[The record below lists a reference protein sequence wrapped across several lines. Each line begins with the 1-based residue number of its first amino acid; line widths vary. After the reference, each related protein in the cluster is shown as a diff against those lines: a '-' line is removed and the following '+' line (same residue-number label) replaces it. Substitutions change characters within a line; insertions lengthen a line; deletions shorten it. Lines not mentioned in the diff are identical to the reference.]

1 MADDVKEYGYEL
13 QKLFLDFLVSNR
25 DLAAR
30 CQNVL
35 DPDHFDRRLR
45 SAAEFIKTY
54 VNEHGNIPD
63 VTQVKATTNT
73 ELSHLETQAV
83 EHSSWFLA
91 EFEGFARHKALE
103 KAILQSADMLDKSQ
117 YGAVEKLIKDAVQVG
132 LPKTFGTDYFAD
144 PSARLNALKNNNGQ
158 LTTGW
163 KALDDKLYGGFNRGE
178 LNIFAGA
185 SGAGKSL
192 FLQNLALNWSMA
204 GLNTVYFSL
213 ELSEGLCAMRMDAM
227 LTDTP
232 TREVFK
238 RLEDVDLKV
247 RMNGKKA
254 GVLQI
259 VQLTN
264 GITANDILSWVR
276 EFQTQRKIKVD
287 AILVDYLDL
296 MMPASQKISVSDM
309 FVKDKL
315 VAEELRNLVVSEQ
328 LLLATASQL
337 NRSAV
342 ESVEFDHS
350 MIAGGLSKI
359 QTADNVFGIF
369 STPTM
374 RERCMVQLQFMKTR
388 SSGAVGQKIDLSF
401 NPDTLRISDMDGDQ
415 GSGTTK
421 PGDVY
426 DKLKRNTMGTP
437 INTSAPTS
445 TKWEKPQAR
454 EGFELGKP
462 AGPLD
467 VLSAPWAD
475 QGDNSVAVAK
485 KPLTAPVASNSNR
498 DALRA
503 IVSRE
508 I

>member
-63 VTQVKATTNT
+63 ITQVKATTNT
-73 ELSHLETQAV
+73 DLLHLETQAV

-144 PSARLNALKNNNGQ
+144 PSGRLNALKNNNGQ

-462 AGPLD
+462 ASPLD

-475 QGDNSVAVAK
+475 QGDNSVAAAK

>member
-1 MADDVKEYGYEL
+1 MSEVKEYGYDL
-13 QKLFLDFLVSNR
+13 QKLFLEFLVSNR

-30 CQNVL
+30 CMNVL
-35 DPDHFDRRLR
+35 DAEYFDRRLR
-45 SAAEFIKTY
+45 SAAEFIKSY
-54 VNEHGNIPD
+54 VNEHANIPD
-63 VTQVKATTNT
+63 IAQITATCGIELKAIGD
-73 ELSHLETQAV
+73 V
-83 EHSSWFLA
+83 GIEHSKWFLD

-103 KAILQSADMLDKSQ
+103 RAILTSADLLDKSQ
-117 YGAVEKLIKDAVQVG
+117 YGSVEKLIKEAVQVG

-144 PSARLNALKNNNGQ
+144 PKGRLEALKDNNGQ
-158 LTTGW
+158 LSTGW
-163 KALDDKLYGGFNRGE
+163 KTLDDKLYGGFNRGE

-192 FLQNLALNWSMA
+192 FLQNLALNWSMT
-204 GLNTVYFSL
+204 GLNVVYFSL
-213 ELSEGLCAMRMDAM
+213 ELAEGLCAMRMDAM

-247 RMNGKKA
+247 RINAKKA

-264 GITANDILSWVR
+264 GITANDLLAWVR

-315 VAEELRNLVVSEQ
+315 VAEELRNMVVTEQ

-359 QTADNVFGIF
+359 QTADNVFGIY

-374 RERCMVQLQFMKTR
+374 RERSMVQLQFMKTR
-388 SSGAVGQKIDLSF
+388 SSSAVGQKIDLSF
-401 NPDTLRISDMDGDQ
+401 NPDTLRISDAAED
-415 GSGTTK
+415 SASTTMK
-421 PGDVY
+421 AGDVY
-426 DKLKRNTMGTP
+426 DKLKRTNSGGTTV
-437 INTSAPTS
+437 NTSSVPS
-445 TKWEKPQAR
+445 
-454 EGFELGKP
+454 
-462 AGPLD
+462 GPLD
-467 VLSAPWAD
+467 VLGAPWAD
-475 QGDNSVAVAK
+475 KPDTK
-485 KPLTAPVASNSNR
+485 KPLATPVATSVNR

-503 IVSRE
+503 IVSRD

>member
-1 MADDVKEYGYEL
+1 MNMADEIKEYGFEL
-13 QKLFLDFLVSNR
+13 QKLFLEFLVSNR

-35 DPDHFDRRLR
+35 DPEHFDRRLR
-45 SAAEFIKTY
+45 AAAEFIKTY

-63 VTQVKATTNT
+63 VVQVKATTNT
-73 ELSHLETQAV
+73 ELQNLEERST
-83 EHSSWFLA
+83 EHSSWFLT
-91 EFEGFARHKALE
+91 EFEGFSRHKAIE
-103 KAILQSADMLDKSQ
+103 GAILKSADMLDKGM
-117 YGAVEKLIKDAVQVG
+117 YGTVEKLIRDAVQIG

-144 PSARLNALKNNNGQ
+144 PQGRLTALKDNNGQ
-158 LTTGW
+158 LSTGW
-163 KALDDKLYGGFNRGE
+163 KSLDDKLYGGFNRGE

-192 FLQNLALNWSMA
+192 FLQNLGLNWAMT

-227 LTDTP
+227 LSDTP

-238 RLEDVDLKV
+238 KLEHVDLKV
-247 RMNGKKA
+247 RMAGKKA
-254 GVLQI
+254 GILQI

-264 GITANDILSWVR
+264 GVTPNDLLAWVR

-296 MMPASQKISVSDM
+296 MMPAGQKISVSDM

-315 VAEELRNLVVSEQ
+315 VAEELRNLVVNEQ

-359 QTADNVFGIF
+359 QTADNVFGIY

-374 RERCMVQLQFMKTR
+374 RERCMVQIQFMKTR

-401 NPDTLRISDMDGDQ
+401 NPDTLRITDMAGDNSASTSRASDVYEKIK
-415 GSGTTK
+415 SRTNLGTT
-421 PGDVY
+421 V
-426 DKLKRNTMGTP
+426 TP
-437 INTSAPTS
+437 TLS
-445 TKWEKPQAR
+445 TKWEKPQAK
-454 EGFELGKP
+454 EGFDLEKP
-462 AGPLD
+462 
-467 VLSAPWAD
+467 
-475 QGDNSVAVAK
+475 QGGTHAWDIPPNNSGANGRVTPASV
-485 KPLTAPVASNSNR
+485 PVASNANR

-508 I
+508 T

>member
-1 MADDVKEYGYEL
+1 MANDIKEYGYEL

-35 DPDHFDRRLR
+35 DPEHFDRRLR
-45 SAAEFIKTY
+45 AAAEFIKTY
-54 VNEHGNIPD
+54 VSEHGNIPD
-63 VTQVKATTNT
+63 ITQVKATTNT
-73 ELSHLETQAV
+73 DLSNLETQAI
-83 EHSSWFLA
+83 EHSSWFLT

-103 KAILQSADMLDKSQ
+103 KAILQSADLLDKSQ
-117 YGAVEKLIKDAVQVG
+117 YGSVEKLIKEAVQVG

-144 PSARLNALKNNNGQ
+144 PKARLEALKDNNGQ

-163 KALDDKLYGGFNRGE
+163 KTLDDKLYGGFNRGE

-192 FLQNLALNWSMA
+192 FLQNLGLNWAMA

-213 ELSEGLCAMRMDAM
+213 ELSEGLCSMRMDAM

-238 RLEDVDLKV
+238 RLDDVDLKV

-254 GVLQI
+254 GILQI

-264 GITANDILSWVR
+264 GITANDILAWVR

-315 VAEELRNLVVSEQ
+315 VAEELRNLVVTEQ

-359 QTADNVFGIF
+359 QTADNVFGIY
-369 STPTM
+369 STPAM
-374 RERCMVQLQFMKTR
+374 RERGMVQLQFMKTR
-388 SSGAVGQKIDLSF
+388 SSSAVGQKIDLSF
-401 NPDTLRISDMDGDQ
+401 NPDTLRISDSTEDTAPSTYSAASTYNKIQ
-415 GSGTTK
+415 RKTNVGTT
-421 PGDVY
+421 V
-426 DKLKRNTMGTP
+426 NTAS
-437 INTSAPTS
+437 TS
-445 TKWEKPQAR
+445 WEKPTGTHAWDKPMVTSETTAKSMPVSTGVSDAR
-454 EGFELGKP
+454 K
-462 AGPLD
+462 
-467 VLSAPWAD
+467 
-475 QGDNSVAVAK
+475 Q
-485 KPLTAPVASNSNR
+485 LTA
-498 DALRA
+498 
-503 IVSRE
+503 IVTRE

>member
-1 MADDVKEYGYEL
+1 MADDVKEYGYEV

-35 DPDHFDRRLR
+35 DPEHFDRRLR
-45 SAAEFIKTY
+45 AAAEFIKEY

-63 VTQVKATTNT
+63 VAQIKATCNT
-73 ELSHLETQAV
+73 ELTNLEDRAQ
-83 EHSSWFLA
+83 EHSKWFLD

-144 PSARLNALKNNNGQ
+144 PKARLEALKDNNGQ
-158 LTTGW
+158 LSTGW
-163 KALDDKLYGGFNRGE
+163 KTLDDKLYGGFNRGE

-192 FLQNLALNWSMA
+192 FLQNLALNWSMT
-204 GLNTVYFSL
+204 GLNVVYFSL
-213 ELSEGLCAMRMDAM
+213 ELAEGLCAMRMDAM

-247 RMNGKKA
+247 RINAKKA

-264 GITANDILSWVR
+264 GITANDLLAWVR

-359 QTADNVFGIF
+359 QTADNVFGIY

-388 SSGAVGQKIDLSF
+388 SSSAVGQKIDLSF
-401 NPDTLRISDMDGDQ
+401 NPDTLRISDMADGE
-415 GSGTTK
+415 SSPTMSPNAIYNKLNRTSNLGTT
-421 PGDVY
+421 V
-426 DKLKRNTMGTP
+426 
-437 INTSAPTS
+437 ATS
-445 TKWEKPQAR
+445 TSWEKPQAK
-454 EGFELGKP
+454 EGFDISKP
-462 AGPLD
+462 
-467 VLSAPWAD
+467 
-475 QGDNSVAVAK
+475 NSGLPVE
-485 KPLTAPVASNSNR
+485 KPLTAPVATSANR
-498 DALRA
+498 NALRA
-503 IVSRE
+503 IVSRD

>member
-1 MADDVKEYGYEL
+1 MADDVKEYGFEI
-13 QKLFLDFLVSNR
+13 QKLFLEFLVSNR

-35 DPDHFDRRLR
+35 DAEHFDRRLR
-45 SAAEFIKTY
+45 GAAEFIKNY
-54 VNEHGNIPD
+54 VSEHGNIPD
-63 VTQVKATTNT
+63 VTQIKAVTNT
-73 ELSHLETQAV
+73 ELQNLEERAN
-83 EHSSWFLA
+83 EHSSWFLS

-144 PSARLNALKNNNGQ
+144 PQGRLTALKDNNGQ
-158 LTTGW
+158 LSTGW
-163 KALDDKLYGGFNRGE
+163 KTLDDKLYGGFNRGE

-192 FLQNLALNWSMA
+192 FLQNLGLNWAMS

-227 LTDTP
+227 LSDTP

-247 RMNGKKA
+247 RMSGKKA

-264 GITANDILSWVR
+264 GITANDILAWVR

-359 QTADNVFGIF
+359 QTADNVFGIY

-374 RERCMVQLQFMKTR
+374 RERCMVQIQFMKTR
-388 SSGAVGQKIDLSF
+388 SSSAVGQKIDLSF
-401 NPDTLRISDMDGDQ
+401 NPDTLRISDMAGD
-415 GSGTTK
+415 SSSTTSK
-421 PGDVY
+421 ASDVY
-426 DKLKRNTMGTP
+426 DKIRSRTNLGT
-437 INTSAPTS
+437 TVVAPTA
-445 TKWEKPQAR
+445 TPAKWEKPLAK
-454 EGFELGKP
+454 EGFDLSKP
-462 AGPLD
+462 
-467 VLSAPWAD
+467 
-475 QGDNSVAVAK
+475 NSG
-485 KPLTAPVASNSNR
+485 LPVASNANR

>member
-13 QKLFLDFLVSNR
+13 QKLFLDFLISNR

-35 DPDHFDRRLR
+35 DPEHFDRRLR

-63 VTQVKATTNT
+63 IAQIKATTNT
-73 ELSHLETQAV
+73 ELTNLEDRAV
-83 EHSSWFLA
+83 EHSAWFLD
-91 EFEGFARHKALE
+91 EFEGFSRHKAIE
-103 KAILQSADMLDKSQ
+103 GAILKSADMLDKGL
-117 YGAVEKLIKDAVQVG
+117 YGTVEKLIKDAVQVG

-144 PSARLNALKNNNGQ
+144 PQGRLTALKDNNGQ
-158 LTTGW
+158 LSTGW
-163 KALDDKLYGGFNRGE
+163 KMLDDKLYGGFNRGE

-192 FLQNLALNWSMA
+192 FLQNLGLNWA
-204 GLNTVYFSL
+204 LTGLNTVYFSL

-227 LTDTP
+227 LSDTP

-238 RLEDVDLKV
+238 KLEHVDLKV
-247 RMNGKKA
+247 RMAGKKA
-254 GVLQI
+254 GILQI

-264 GITANDILSWVR
+264 GVTPNDLLAWIR

-296 MMPASQKISVSDM
+296 MMPAGQKISVSDM

-315 VAEELRNLVVSEQ
+315 VAEELRNLVVGEQ

-369 STPTM
+369 STPSM

-401 NPDTLRISDMDGDQ
+401 NPDTLRISDMSD
-415 GSGTTK
+415 SGGAATTTSASNL
-421 PGDVY
+421 Y
-426 DKLKRNTMGTP
+426 DKIKKTSNLGTS
-437 INTSAPTS
+437 IPTS
-445 TKWEKPQAR
+445 SSSSSWEKPQAK
-454 EGFELGKP
+454 EGFDITKP
-462 AGPLD
+462 
-467 VLSAPWAD
+467 
-475 QGDNSVAVAK
+475 NSGLATE
-485 KPLTAPVASNSNR
+485 KPQTTPVATSANR

>member
-35 DPDHFDRRLR
+35 DPEHFDRRLR
-45 SAAEFIKTY
+45 GAAEFIKNY

-63 VTQVKATTNT
+63 VAQIKATTNT
-73 ELSHLETQAV
+73 ELQNLEDRAT
-83 EHSSWFLA
+83 EHSTWFLE

-144 PSARLNALKNNNGQ
+144 PSGRLNALKDNNGQ

-163 KALDDKLYGGFNRGE
+163 KTLDDKLYGGFNRGE

-192 FLQNLALNWSMA
+192 FLQNLGLNWAMA

-238 RLEDVDLKV
+238 RLEEVDLKV
-247 RMNGKKA
+247 RVNAKKA

-264 GITANDILSWVR
+264 GITANDILAWVR

-359 QTADNVFGIF
+359 QTADNVFGIY

-388 SSGAVGQKIDLSF
+388 SSSAVGQKIDLSF
-401 NPDTLRISDMDGDQ
+401 NPDTLRISDMEGD
-415 GSGTTK
+415 SAPATTSAK
-421 PGDVY
+421 DLY
-426 DKLKRNTMGTP
+426 SKLNRTSNLGTP
-437 INTSAPTS
+437 VNTAPP
-445 TKWEKPQAR
+445 TKWEKPQAK
-454 EGFELGKP
+454 EGFDISKP
-462 AGPLD
+462 DSGIPTT
-467 VLSAPWAD
+467 
-475 QGDNSVAVAK
+475 
-485 KPLTAPVASNSNR
+485 KPSSTPVATSTNR

>member
-45 SAAEFIKTY
+45 GAAEFIKTY

-63 VTQVKATTNT
+63 ITQVKATTNT

-144 PSARLNALKNNNGQ
+144 PSGRLNALKNNNGQ

-415 GSGTTK
+415 ASGTTK

-437 INTSAPTS
+437 IDTSTTSAPRSTS
-445 TKWEKPQAR
+445 WEKPQAK
-454 EGFELGKP
+454 EGFDLEKP
-462 AGPLD
+462 DSGIP
-467 VLSAPWAD
+467 
-475 QGDNSVAVAK
+475 K
-485 KPLTAPVASNSNR
+485 TKPLTAPVASNSNR

>member
-1 MADDVKEYGYEL
+1 MADDVKEYGYEV

-35 DPDHFDRRLR
+35 DPEHFDRRLR
-45 SAAEFIKTY
+45 AAAEFIKEY

-63 VTQVKATTNT
+63 VAQIKATCNT
-73 ELSHLETQAV
+73 ELTNLEDRAQ
-83 EHSSWFLA
+83 EHSKWFLD

-144 PSARLNALKNNNGQ
+144 PKARLEALKDNNGQ
-158 LTTGW
+158 LSTGW
-163 KALDDKLYGGFNRGE
+163 KTLDDKLYGGFNRGE

-192 FLQNLALNWSMA
+192 FLQNLALNWSMT
-204 GLNTVYFSL
+204 GLNVVYFSL
-213 ELSEGLCAMRMDAM
+213 ELAEGLCAMRMDAM

-247 RMNGKKA
+247 RINAKKA

-264 GITANDILSWVR
+264 GITANDLLAWIR

-315 VAEELRNLVVSEQ
+315 VAEELRNMVVTEQ
-328 LLLATASQL
+328 LLLGTASQL

-359 QTADNVFGIF
+359 QTADNVFGIY

-374 RERCMVQLQFMKTR
+374 RERCIVQLQFMKTR
-388 SSGAVGQKIDLSF
+388 SSSAVGQKIDLSF
-401 NPDTLRISDMDGDQ
+401 NPDTLRIADMADGE
-415 GSGTTK
+415 SSPTMSPNAIYNKLNRTSNLGTT
-421 PGDVY
+421 V
-426 DKLKRNTMGTP
+426 
-437 INTSAPTS
+437 ATS
-445 TKWEKPQAR
+445 TSWEKPQAK
-454 EGFELGKP
+454 EGFDISKP
-462 AGPLD
+462 
-467 VLSAPWAD
+467 
-475 QGDNSVAVAK
+475 NSGVPAE
-485 KPLTAPVASNSNR
+485 KPLTAPVATSANR
-498 DALRA
+498 NALRA
-503 IVSRE
+503 IVSRD

>member
-45 SAAEFIKTY
+45 GAAEFIKTY

-63 VTQVKATTNT
+63 ITQVKATTNT

-144 PSARLNALKNNNGQ
+144 PSGRLNALKNNNGQ

-437 INTSAPTS
+437 IDTSTTSAPRSTS
-445 TKWEKPQAR
+445 WEKPQAK
-454 EGFELGKP
+454 EGFDLEKP
-462 AGPLD
+462 ESGIP
-467 VLSAPWAD
+467 
-475 QGDNSVAVAK
+475 K
-485 KPLTAPVASNSNR
+485 TKPLTAPVASNSNR

>member
-1 MADDVKEYGYEL
+1 
-13 QKLFLDFLVSNR
+13 
-25 DLAAR
+25 
-30 CQNVL
+30 
-35 DPDHFDRRLR
+35 
-45 SAAEFIKTY
+45 
-54 VNEHGNIPD
+54 
-63 VTQVKATTNT
+63 
-73 ELSHLETQAV
+73 
-83 EHSSWFLA
+83 
-91 EFEGFARHKALE
+91 
-103 KAILQSADMLDKSQ
+103 
-117 YGAVEKLIKDAVQVG
+117 
-132 LPKTFGTDYFAD
+132 
-144 PSARLNALKNNNGQ
+144 
-158 LTTGW
+158 
-163 KALDDKLYGGFNRGE
+163 
-178 LNIFAGA
+178 
-185 SGAGKSL
+185 
-192 FLQNLALNWSMA
+192 
-204 GLNTVYFSL
+204 
-213 ELSEGLCAMRMDAM
+213 MRMDAM

-415 GSGTTK
+415 SSLTTK

-437 INTSAPTS
+437 INTGAPTS
-445 TKWEKPQAR
+445 TKWEKPQAK
-454 EGFELGKP
+454 EGFDLMKP
-462 AGPLD
+462 SGPLD
-467 VLSAPWAD
+467 VTSAPWAD
-475 QGDNSVAVAK
+475 SGDNSVAVAK
-485 KPLTAPVASNSNR
+485 KPSTAPVASNANR

>member
-1 MADDVKEYGYEL
+1 
-13 QKLFLDFLVSNR
+13 
-25 DLAAR
+25 
-30 CQNVL
+30 
-35 DPDHFDRRLR
+35 
-45 SAAEFIKTY
+45 
-54 VNEHGNIPD
+54 
-63 VTQVKATTNT
+63 
-73 ELSHLETQAV
+73 
-83 EHSSWFLA
+83 
-91 EFEGFARHKALE
+91 
-103 KAILQSADMLDKSQ
+103 
-117 YGAVEKLIKDAVQVG
+117 
-132 LPKTFGTDYFAD
+132 
-144 PSARLNALKNNNGQ
+144 
-158 LTTGW
+158 
-163 KALDDKLYGGFNRGE
+163 

-192 FLQNLALNWSMA
+192 FLQNLALNWA
-204 GLNTVYFSL
+204 RTGLNTVYFSL

-227 LTDTP
+227 ISDTP

-238 RLEDVDLKV
+238 KLEDVDLKV
-247 RMNGKKA
+247 RMAGKKA

-264 GITANDILSWVR
+264 GVTPNDLLSWVR
-276 EFQTQRKIKVD
+276 EFQTQRKIKID

-296 MMPASQKISVSDM
+296 MMPAGQKISVSDM

-315 VAEELRNLVVSEQ
+315 VAEELRNLVVGEQ

-415 GSGTTK
+415 ASLTTR
-421 PGDVY
+421 PNDVY

-437 INTSAPTS
+437 IDTEKPASTS
-445 TKWEKPQAR
+445 WEKPQAK
-454 EGFELGKP
+454 EGFDLLKP
-462 AGPLD
+462 
-467 VLSAPWAD
+467 
-475 QGDNSVAVAK
+475 NSGIPTT
-485 KPLTAPVASNSNR
+485 KPLTAPVASNANR

>member
-1 MADDVKEYGYEL
+1 MSEVKEYGFEL
-13 QKLFLDFLVSNR
+13 QKLFLEFLVSNR

-30 CQNVL
+30 CMNVL
-35 DPDHFDRRLR
+35 DPEHFDRRLR
-45 SAAEFIKTY
+45 SGAEFIKNY
-54 VNEHGNIPD
+54 VNEHANIPD
-63 VTQVKATTNT
+63 VAQIQATCNL
-73 ELSHLETQAV
+73 ELQNLEERAN
-83 EHSSWFLA
+83 EHAQWFLT

-103 KAILQSADMLDKSQ
+103 RAILASADLLDKSQ
-117 YGAVEKLIKDAVQVG
+117 YGSVEKLIKEAVQVG
-132 LPKTFGTDYFAD
+132 LPKTFGTDYFED
-144 PSARLNALKNNNGQ
+144 PRQRLEKLKDNNGQ

-163 KALDDKLYGGFNRGE
+163 KTLDDKLYGGFNRGE

-254 GVLQI
+254 GQLQI

-264 GITANDILSWVR
+264 GVTANDLLAWVR

-315 VAEELRNLVVSEQ
+315 VSEELRNMVVTEQ

-359 QTADNVFGIF
+359 QTADNVFGIY

-388 SSGAVGQKIDLSF
+388 SSSAVGQKIDLSF
-401 NPDTLRISDMDGDQ
+401 NPDTLRISDAAED
-415 GSGTTK
+415 SSSTTMRA
-421 PGDVY
+421 GDVY
-426 DKLKRNTMGTP
+426 DKLKRGSTGGTTVNT
-437 INTSAPTS
+437 APAS
-445 TKWEKPQAR
+445 
-454 EGFELGKP
+454 
-462 AGPLD
+462 GPLD
-467 VLSAPWAD
+467 VSKAPWAS
-475 QGDNSVAVAK
+475 DNK
-485 KPLTAPVASNSNR
+485 KPLATPVATSVNR

-503 IVSRE
+503 IVSRD

>member
-35 DPDHFDRRLR
+35 DPEHFDRRLR

-63 VTQVKATTNT
+63 ITQVKATTNT

-83 EHSSWFLA
+83 EHSGWFLT

-144 PSARLNALKNNNGQ
+144 PSGRLNALKNNNGQ

-437 INTSAPTS
+437 IDTSTPTS
-445 TKWEKPQAR
+445 TKWEKPQAK
-454 EGFELGKP
+454 EGFDISKP
-462 AGPLD
+462 DSGIPKA
-467 VLSAPWAD
+467 
-475 QGDNSVAVAK
+475 
-485 KPLTAPVASNSNR
+485 KPLTAPVASNANR

>member
-1 MADDVKEYGYEL
+1 MADDVKEYNHET
-13 QKLFLDFLVSNR
+13 QKLFLNFLISNR

-45 SAAEFIKTY
+45 SAAEFIKNY

-63 VTQVKATTNT
+63 ITQVKAITGV
-73 ELSHLETQAV
+73 ELTDAGQTAV
-83 EHSSWFLA
+83 DHATWFLD

-103 KAILQSADMLDKSQ
+103 QAILKSADLLDKSQ

-144 PSARLNALKNNNGQ
+144 PSGRLTALKDNNGQ
-158 LTTGW
+158 LSTGW
-163 KALDDKLYGGFNRGE
+163 KSLDDKLYGGFNRGE

-192 FLQNLALNWSMA
+192 FLQNLGLNWAMT

-227 LTDTP
+227 LSDTP

-238 RLEDVDLKV
+238 KLEDVDLKV
-247 RMNGKKA
+247 RMAGKKA
-254 GVLQI
+254 GILQI

-359 QTADNVFGIF
+359 QTADNVFGIY

-388 SSGAVGQKIDLSF
+388 SSSAVGQKIELSF
-401 NPDTLRISDMDGDQ
+401 NPDTLRITDMDGDTA
-415 GSGTTK
+415 TTASK
-421 PGDVY
+421 ASDVY
-426 DKLKRNTMGTP
+426 DKIKSRTNLGT
-437 INTSAPTS
+437 TVTPTEPGTQS
-445 TKWEKPQAR
+445 TKWEKPQAK
-454 EGFELGKP
+454 EGFDILKP
-462 AGPLD
+462 
-467 VLSAPWAD
+467 
-475 QGDNSVAVAK
+475 NSGIA
-485 KPLTAPVASNSNR
+485 VASNANR

-503 IVSRE
+503 IVTRE
-508 I
+508 T